1 MPASIATPSNDT
13 ADFQATIAQWEAE
26 RRKVGTSVSQEEI
39 DATIAADDARADANE
54 EYIDAADDKEANA
67 DERAR
72 RTLRT
77 ARHGIIIR
85 TDPTS
90 MRIDGLD
97 RERVERRFDQRLR
110 HIHGASAVRAA
121 ENIRQEA
128 AKEKINLARLS
139 NKQRA
144 LETQV
149 GEITDRL
156 TELYAF
162 DNPDNSRQAQ
172 NERTIQ
178 QAWGEFNSTLGRL
191 QKVYD
196 AKEALERKR
205 DVVAAQQVERPPV
218 APEVHTRRAQ
228 KKLRGQQQMEIAIS
242 DGKIRGRFA
251 NEVRAVARSLN
262 GNAPET
268 FADKRSRHHARRDKG
283 ALRKALLDPNRRM
296 SVIDDFAQTA
306 VEHTEAEQGLDTLLR
321 SGPHPTSLNEE
332 AALSSM
338 LDSMAA
344 RDRARVEDS
353 RQKAAARA
361 NRKPEIIDDIPDGLN
376 GITPRGVM
384 KAALARLVR

>member
-1 MPASIATPSNDT
+1 
-13 ADFQATIAQWEAE
+13 
-26 RRKVGTSVSQEEI
+26 
-39 DATIAADDARADANE
+39 
-54 EYIDAADDKEANA
+54 
-67 DERAR
+67 
-72 RTLRT
+72 
-77 ARHGIIIR
+77 
-85 TDPTS
+85 
-90 MRIDGLD
+90 
-97 RERVERRFDQRLR
+97 
-110 HIHGASAVRAA
+110 
-121 ENIRQEA
+121 
-128 AKEKINLARLS
+128 
-139 NKQRA
+139 
-144 LETQV
+144 
-149 GEITDRL
+149 
-156 TELYAF
+156 
-162 DNPDNSRQAQ
+162 
-172 NERTIQ
+172 
-178 QAWGEFNSTLGRL
+178 
-191 QKVYD
+191 
-196 AKEALERKR
+196 
-205 DVVAAQQVERPPV
+205 
-218 APEVHTRRAQ
+218 
-228 KKLRGQQQMEIAIS
+228 MEIAIS